1 MCKPSIKSPDTSRQD
16 AEAARQRAIEE
27 QRYNERLL
35 SERSMWDQQRADS
48 ERRYQGQ
55 LDQQTAESERQYSLL
70 MGEVERQRQAQMAAE
85 AQAEVER
92 QAVMQQAQERAAR
105 TTQYAA
111 GRQALV
117 DKSTADIEGAYA
129 GFNDQY
135 FGDFAKSFTDY
146 YAPQIQRDYEGKT
159 KTEAYQRA
167 DRGTLRSTEAARSF
181 GDLLREK
188 TTNEA
193 TVARQ
198 GQDQANALR
207 DSILG
212 QKRDALSTL
221 FATGGVG
228 AASLPDGVTDVNS
241 ALGGLGAQLGALTQ
255 TMKNRAASISSPG
268 YSLPANLNIG
278 KAA

>member
-1 MCKPSIKSPDTSRQD
+1 MCKPNVSSPNTSKQD

-27 QRYNERLL
+27 QRYNDRIA
-35 SERSMWDQQRADS
+35 SERAMWDQQRADS

-55 LDQQTAESERQYSLL
+55 LDQQNAESQRQYDLL

-85 AQAEVER
+85 AQAEAER
-92 QAVMQQAQERAAR
+92 QAVMRQSQERAAR

-117 DKSTADIEGAYA
+117 DKSTADIEGAYS

-135 FGDFAKSFTDY
+135 FNDFAKSFSDY
-146 YAPQIQRDYEGKT
+146 YAPQIQRDYENKA
-159 KTEAYQRA
+159 KSEAYQRA

-188 TTNEA
+188 TSNEA

-221 FATGGVG
+221 FAAGGVG
-228 AASLPDGVTDVNS
+228 APDLPDGVTDVNS

-268 YSLPANLNIG
+268 YSLPANLNLG